1 MEDELEN
8 GVDTQETAEPEQE
21 VTEAEEV
28 SVQEQ
33 ESESASDQDTGSAE
47 QEPSSNNIIPDSVWA
62 TARRRAEAD
71 AQRRAD
77 AEVARRCAGKV
88 NPLTGKPITTQK
100 EYWEAIDAQAKMR
113 RDAAIQQAAKRLN
126 PQDAAAFTQAIK
138 NDPEKIAMQARLDNL
153 ERMEAQ
159 KQAEQQL
166 NADMMEIGRIDPSI
180 KNINDLA
187 ARPEFNAIL
196 GLVNRGYSVVDA
208 FKVTHYDAAVQ
219 NSTAAGKQAAR
230 NEVRGKTHLAA
241 HGGEN
246 GASGSGRDIPSQWLS
261 HMRDAFPEKSMAELK
276 KLYNQTL

>member
-8 GVDTQETAEPEQE
+8 GVDTQDVAEPEQE
-21 VTEAEEV
+21 APETEEV
-28 SVQEQ
+28 SEQQTEPEQ
-33 ESESASDQDTGSAE
+33 ETAQDSGSDE
-47 QEPSSNNIIPDSVWA
+47 QEPTTIPDSVWA

-77 AEVARRCAGKV
+77 AEVARRCAGKT

-113 RDAAIQQAAKRLN
+113 RDAAIQEAAKRLN
-126 PQDAAAFTQAIK
+126 PQDAEAFTQAIQ

-166 NADMMEIGRIDPSI
+166 NADLMEIGRIDPSI

-187 ARPEFNAIL
+187 ARPEFNVII
-196 GLVNRGYSVVDA
+196 GLVNKGYSVVDA

-219 NSTAAGKQAAR
+219 SSTAAGKQAAR

-246 GASGSGRDIPSQWLS
+246 GTSGGGKDIPAQWLS
-261 HMRDAFPEKSMAELK
+261 HMRDAFPDKSIAELK
-276 KLYNQTL
+276 KLYNQTF

>member
-8 GVDTQETAEPEQE
+8 GVDTQEAAEPEQE
-21 VTEAEEV
+21 VSEQEEV
-28 SVQEQ
+28 TDQEGGQ
-33 ESESASDQDTGSAE
+33 EPGEEPESSGPE
-47 QEPSSNNIIPDSVWA
+47 QEPAIPDSVWA

-77 AEVARRCAGKV
+77 AEVARRCAGKT

-100 EYWEAIDAQAKMR
+100 EYWEAIDAQAQMR

-126 PQDAAAFTQAIK
+126 PREAAAFTQAIK
-138 NDPEKIAMQARLDNL
+138 NDPEKIAMQARLENL

-166 NADMMEIGRIDPSI
+166 NADLMEIGRIDPSI

-246 GASGSGRDIPSQWLS
+246 SASGSGRDIPSQWLS